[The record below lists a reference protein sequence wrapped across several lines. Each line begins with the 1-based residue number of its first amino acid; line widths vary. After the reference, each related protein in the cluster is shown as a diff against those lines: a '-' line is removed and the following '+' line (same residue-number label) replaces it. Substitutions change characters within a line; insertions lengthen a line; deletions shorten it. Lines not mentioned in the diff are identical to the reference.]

1 MIYIDDVKIQ
11 YKRTALCHL
20 FCDGDTNPEE
30 LHAFARALNMSRA
43 WFKQGL
49 YYNMSYDRRA
59 AAVAMGAQPVTHREA
74 IAMWKEK
81 EKRNG

>member
-1 MIYIDDVKIQ
+1 MIYIDDAKIQ

-20 FCDGDTNPEE
+20 FTDGGMAE
-30 LHAFARALNMSRA
+30 LHAFAHALNMSRK

-74 IAMWKEK
+74 IAMWKQKEK
-81 EKRNG
+81 EHGQ